1 MYLMAIS
8 DVLDRSNAV
17 PWLGYKDFCL
27 AGEGGLGF
35 GNLSSELSSLLCQ
48 LVLRGQALLVILPGR
63 RHRRRGL

>member
-1 MYLMAIS
+1 MYVTAAS
-8 DVLDRSNAV
+8 DVLDRSNVV

-35 GNLSSELSSLLCQ
+35 GNLSSELSSPLCQ
-48 LVLRGQALLVILPGR
+48 PLLQGQALLVTLPAC